1 MPKPYVVSFSN
12 QKGGVGKTTSCIS
25 IASAAADMGLSVLL
39 VDMDPQGNSTS
50 GVGVQKKKISRSV
63 YDVLLGECTAEEAV
77 IKTEF
82 KNLSLIPS
90 TINLAGAEFEL
101 IDMEQRENCLKN
113 ALSALDGYDLVVI
126 DCPPSLSMLTV
137 NALTASAGGVEVF
150 RLVHIHGFLL
160 HLLLSSLVGSSGVLF
175 TDSRGLRCKRR
186 LLNLVLLLFYRYR
199 SQKQLYY
206 KCKEK
211 YRRQVVVCEGIRK
224 SQYIAHRY
232 IQDIENTFH

>member
-63 YDVLLGECTAEEAV
+63 YDVLLGECTAEDAV

-90 TINLAGAEFEL
+90 TINLAGAEF
-101 IDMEQRENCLKN
+101 
-113 ALSALDGYDLVVI
+113 
-126 DCPPSLSMLTV
+126 
-137 NALTASAGGVEVF
+137 
-150 RLVHIHGFLL
+150 
-160 HLLLSSLVGSSGVLF
+160 
-175 TDSRGLRCKRR
+175 
-186 LLNLVLLLFYRYR
+186 
-199 SQKQLYY
+199 
-206 KCKEK
+206 
-211 YRRQVVVCEGIRK
+211 
-224 SQYIAHRY
+224 
-232 IQDIENTFH
+232 